1 MEQGVTMGLSAGLMQ
16 YDFSEVCNY
25 FFGLKRSSEAIMFAL
40 ARVSVCRIAAVWGE
54 VAVCQVL

>member
-1 MEQGVTMGLSAGLMQ
+1 MGLSARLMQ

-25 FFGLKRSSEAIMFAL
+25 FFGLKRSSEAIMFAW